1 MKKLFPIGAMVA
13 VVAAVAF
20 AGGDKPKPCVAFAK
34 SWEAAC
40 AEAKLLCCP
49 IVLHS
54 HGFN

>member
-13 VVAAVAF
+13 VVAAIAF
-20 AGGDKPKPCVAFAK
+20 AGGDEPKPCVAFAK